1 MTLQILWSSKYK
13 RRHIYF
19 FSIEDNN
26 GSEVGLHAWNDRF
39 MIYEWRVIRLFLFAN
54 YFSYF
59 ILYTSSQGSTEHRHL
74 CWADIRLKSDCQ
86 RGEYLELNERQTKT
100 RQGTDITNVR
110 KVAPKIFENSDK
122 SRYFMWLLCD
132 IFWGNFTIVLY
143 CLWK

>member
-1 MTLQILWSSKYK
+1 MNES
-13 RRHIYF
+13 
-19 FSIEDNN
+19 
-26 GSEVGLHAWNDRF
+26 
-39 MIYEWRVIRLFLFAN
+39 VIRLFLFAN

-132 IFWGNFTIVLY
+132 IFLGNFTIVLY
-143 CLWK
+143 CL